1 MGDNT
6 DLIVLRNAFD
16 LLLPKL
22 ARVISQL
29 ADFAKERA
37 DLPTLGFT
45 RFQRAQLTTVG
56 KCCCLWMQDLGM
68 DLQNLTRV
76 RDELCFQGMKG
87 ATGVQASFPQLSEG
101 DDQKGEQLDK
111 MVTEK
116 AGFKRACIITGQTYS
131 RKVDV
136 EVLSVLTRL
145 GASVHGICT
154 DIRLLANRK
163 ELEEPFEKQQIG
175 SSATPT
181 SRTLHAQSSAA
192 AWPVT

>member
-37 DLPTLGFT
+37 DLPTLGFI
-45 RFQRAQLTTVG
+45 RFQPAQLTTLG

-136 EVLSVLTRL
+136 EVLSVLTHLR
-145 GASVHGICT
+145 ASVHGICT

-181 SRTLHAQSSAA
+181 SRTLHTQGSAA